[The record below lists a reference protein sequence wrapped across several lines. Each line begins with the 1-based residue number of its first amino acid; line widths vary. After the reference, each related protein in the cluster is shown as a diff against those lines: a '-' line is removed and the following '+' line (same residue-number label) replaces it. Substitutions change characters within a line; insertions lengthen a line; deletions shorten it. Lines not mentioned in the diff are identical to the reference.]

1 MLCMV
6 YIKNRFLVFGYL
18 VLVMVL
24 GKFVFD
30 DLEVCVRIGNLGVNG
45 VI

>member
-1 MLCMV
+1 MLCII
-6 YIKNRFLVFGYL
+6 YIKNKFLVFGYL
-18 VLVMVL
+18 VFVMVL

-30 DLEVCVRIGNLGVNG
+30 DLEFCVRIENLGVNG